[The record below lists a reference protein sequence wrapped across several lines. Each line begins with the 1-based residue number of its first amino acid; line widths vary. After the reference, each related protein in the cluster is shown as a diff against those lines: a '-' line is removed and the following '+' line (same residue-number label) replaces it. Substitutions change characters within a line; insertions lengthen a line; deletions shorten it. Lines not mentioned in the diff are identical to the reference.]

1 MEKEIRTKLVC
12 NLNIDDFFFYPDNE
26 GTWRKTPETRTIRGK
41 KYYVCKQLE
50 EYGKQLLILGSERVE
65 LREKGGA
72 A

>member
-12 NLNIDDFFFYPDNE
+12 NLNLDDFFVYPHND
-26 GTWRKTPETRTIRGK
+26 GTWRRTTETRTIRGK
-41 KYYVCKQLE
+41 TYYVCKQLE
-50 EYGKQLLILGSERVE
+50 EYRKQLLILGSERVE